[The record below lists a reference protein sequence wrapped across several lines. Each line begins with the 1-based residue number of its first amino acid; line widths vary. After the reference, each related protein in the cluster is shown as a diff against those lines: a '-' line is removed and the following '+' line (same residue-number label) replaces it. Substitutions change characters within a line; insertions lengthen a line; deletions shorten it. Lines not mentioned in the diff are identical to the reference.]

1 MAIGKS
7 FIAITISLQEIFAT
21 NDFVPLIIRC
31 FATIKFSEFCIIA
44 PNHQNQGILLNVFL
58 KLKKLKLKIIT
69 IVIEFLSSCFVELSS
84 RPYKIVKDSLSLSPK
99 SVLQILLCLTPDDFT
114 RQRETPQA
122 GVKKTI
128 SLNFGARHGENSQM
142 KTRTGVFGGTR

>member
-44 PNHQNQGILLNVFL
+44 PNHQNQGISLNVFL

-69 IVIEFLSSCFVELSS
+69 IVIEFLSSCFVEVSS
-84 RPYKIVKDSLSLSPK
+84 RPYKIVKDSLSDFCATVFDMFIVKCIHFFVSC
-99 SVLQILLCLTPDDFT
+99 SVLQQIFIRRAKILF
-114 RQRETPQA
+114 
-122 GVKKTI
+122 
-128 SLNFGARHGENSQM
+128 NFDITLSALRVPYRFYS
-142 KTRTGVFGGTR
+142 V